1 MKALR
6 LYDPGDLRVEDIE
19 VPVIKENEA
28 LVQVMYCGVC
38 GSDIP
43 RLLKYGAYFSPIT
56 PGHEFAGKIAKVG
69 SEVKNFRVGDK
80 VTVPPLIP
88 CYKCEW
94 CEKGVYSLCQS
105 YDYYGS
111 RSNGAFAEYI
121 AVTQANL
128 LHVPGSVS
136 YLDAASS
143 DPAANALHGITQANL
158 KEGDSLLVY
167 GAGPIGLFA
176 IQAAKARGA
185 SKVIAIDVG
194 DKKTEVARIV
204 GADLVLDALKDDLTA
219 EVLKATNG
227 EKADIVIDFTG
238 VPAAQKNTISL
249 VRKMGTIVLLGISHQ
264 GLELEE
270 KDVDEILRGQL
281 SIIGSWNSFTKPFP
295 GNDWFEAL
303 ELFKAKKMTAEPV
316 VSHKLLL
323 DEAPDTFKKIKEG
336 SFFFNKIMFMPNG
349 EVKE

>member
-6 LYDPGDLRVEDIE
+6 LYSPGDLRVEDVE

-43 RLLKYGAYFSPIT
+43 RLLKYGAYISPIT
-56 PGHEFAGKIAKVG
+56 PGHEFAGKIAQVG
-69 SEVKNFRVGDK
+69 SGVKGFKVGDK
-80 VTVPPLIP
+80 VTVPPLMP

-94 CEKGVYSLCQS
+94 CEKGIYSLCES
-105 YDYYGS
+105 YGYYGS
-111 RSNGAFAEYI
+111 RSDGAFAEYI
-121 AVTQANL
+121 AVIEENL
-128 LHVPGSVS
+128 LRVPDSVS

-143 DPAANALHGITQANL
+143 DPAANALHGITQADL

-176 IQAAKARGA
+176 IQVAKARGA

-194 DKKTEVARIV
+194 DKKTEVARAV
-204 GADLVLDALKDDLTA
+204 GADVVLDALKDDLID
-219 EVLKATNG
+219 EVKKATGG

-238 VPAAQKNTISL
+238 VPAAQKMSFSL
-249 VRKMGTIVLLGISHQ
+249 VRKMGKIVLLGISHQ

-281 SIIGSWNSFTKPFP
+281 TIIGSWNSFTKPFP

-303 ELFKAKKMTAEPV
+303 QLFEAKKMTAEPV
-316 VSHKLLL
+316 VSHRLLL
-323 DEAPDTFKKIKEG
+323 DEAPDTFKKIAAG
-336 SFFFNKIMFMPNG
+336 GFFFNKIMFMPNG
-349 EVKE
+349 EVEE